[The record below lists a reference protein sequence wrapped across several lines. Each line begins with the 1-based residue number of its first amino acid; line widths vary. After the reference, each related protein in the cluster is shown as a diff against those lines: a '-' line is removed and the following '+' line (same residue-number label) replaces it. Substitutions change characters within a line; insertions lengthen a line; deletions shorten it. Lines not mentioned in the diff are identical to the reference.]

1 MQYFV
6 RTPDHE
12 VERYLKMFTF
22 LPLERIAEIMEEQN
36 KDPSKRVAQHALAR
50 EFLEIIHGP
59 EEAKAA
65 EMQHRQLFRPRSS
78 TAEPTPPPAA
88 ASKVPPEYAHKPEAQ
103 FINRGSGNKYAP
115 ITTYANMPSL
125 RVKLPRSLVLEQP
138 FNKVLRAAG
147 LVASNSEGHR
157 LIVNRGASIG
167 SRPGDSGP
175 MSDALEFTPLNIWSP
190 EKNRDYVIDDKLVIF
205 KVGKWK
211 FKLVE
216 LVDDEE
222 FDRQGLTAPG
232 WEEFKRAKAEKDQR
246 EAQSERAKAAAK
258 EKANAKEE
266 QKEA

>member
-1 MQYFV
+1 
-6 RTPDHE
+6 
-12 VERYLKMFTF
+12 MFTF
-22 LPLERIAEIMEEQN
+22 LPLERIAEIMAEQN

-50 EFLEIIHGP
+50 EFLEIVHGP

-78 TAEPTPPPAA
+78 TAEPTPPPATPP
-88 ASKVPPEYAHKPEAQ
+88 KVPPEYAHKPEAQ
-103 FINRGSGNKYAP
+103 FINPGSGNKYAP
-115 ITTYANMPSL
+115 ITTYANMPSI

-232 WEEFKRAKAEKDQR
+232 WEEFKRAKAEKEQK
-246 EAQSERAKAAAK
+246 EAQSGTAKDAGK
-258 EKANAKEE
+258 DNSNANEE